1 MAEPSR
7 PRIIAGLPAYNEG
20 KYIGSL
26 VLDTRQYVDEVIVV
40 DDGSSDNTAR
50 VAGLAGADVVRH
62 PQNLGYGAAVR
73 SLLAEARQRNADVLV
88 ILDADSQHD
97 PREIPNLVKPLDHGY
112 DFVIGSRENQTGKIP
127 LYRRVGQKVIL
138 NSVSAL
144 SGTELTD
151 SECGFRA
158 FSKKA
163 IATLDLKQDGMAVSA
178 ETIAEATRCN
188 LKITQ
193 VPVSVTYHKD
203 GSTLNPLSHGLGVFT
218 RVLIMISEQRPLFFF
233 GMTGA
238 FLVVFGIITGVYTL
252 QLYSISRVVS
262 TGWALVTMLFL
273 ILGAGSVFSGLLLNT
288 ISRIIKDALSRQKR

>member
-1 MAEPSR
+1 MAEPLR
-7 PRIIAGLPAYNEG
+7 PKIIAGLPAYNEG

-62 PQNLGYGAAVR
+62 PQNMGYGAAVR
-73 SLLAEARQRNADVLV
+73 SLIAEARQRNADMLV

-97 PREIPNLVKPLDHGY
+97 PQEIPNLVKPLNEGY

-163 IATLDLKQDGMAVSA
+163 IDTLDLKQDGMAVSA
-178 ETIAEATRCN
+178 ETIAEAMRCN

-238 FLVVFGIITGVYTL
+238 FLVVFGIITGIYTL

-273 ILGAGSVFSGLLLNT
+273 ILGAGSVFSGVLLNT